1 MMSILTKLLPL
12 VPYAMDLAGG
22 ICIALPWLEDQ
33 RLKSLIDDGNALA
46 GEPHSAMQELGAVL
60 QRMGLKGLLAIDAHQ
75 QRIVKI
81 GIGLLI
87 GSFGIRVGAALLT
100 L

>member
-1 MMSILTKLLPL
+1 MSIITKLLPL

-22 ICIALPWLEDQ
+22 ICIAWPWLEDQ

-46 GEPHSAMQELGAVL
+46 AEPNSVMQELGAVL
-60 QRMGLKGLLAIDAHQ
+60 QKLGLKGLLAIDAHQ
-75 QRIVKI
+75 QRIVKT

-87 GSFGIRVGAALLT
+87 GSFVIRLGAALLAP
-100 L
+100 